1 MISKSNTKPH
11 HHGNLREALVA
22 AGIDIMKEGG
32 LPALTLRACAAR
44 AGVSHAAPAH
54 HFDGLPGLLAA
65 IAAEGFGEFADT
77 MIKEQ
82 GKMGPAP
89 YHRLLGICR
98 GYLIFAQ
105 KNPAMFTLMFNTEI
119 NILDD
124 PVLTENANAAYGV
137 LTAACAPFEPLDAG
151 EGGLEMM
158 VWSLVHGFAN
168 LQLSG
173 RLGPKDAPA
182 RRLNFE
188 DILPELTLRSGS

>member
-1 MISKSNTKPH
+1 
-11 HHGNLREALVA
+11 
-22 AGIDIMKEGG
+22 MKEGG

-54 HFDGLPGLLAA
+54 HFDGLSGLLAA
-65 IAAEGFGEFADT
+65 IAAQGFGVFAET

-105 KNPAMFTLMFNTEI
+105 KNPAMFTLMFDAGIEI
-119 NILDD
+119 MDD
-124 PVLTENANAAYGV
+124 PVLMENANAAYDV
-137 LTAACAPFEPLDAG
+137 LTTACAPFEPLEAG
-151 EGGLEMM
+151 DGGLEMM

-173 RLGPKDAPA
+173 RLGPRNAPA
-182 RRLNFE
+182 RSMNFE
-188 DILPELTLRSGS
+188 DILPKLTLRKST